1 MSPCMWLGVDRC
13 LGRLRPWPVMMKRVC
28 VFAGSSSGARSEY
41 GDAARRLG
49 AALISRNLD
58 LVYGGGAVGLM
69 GLLADAV
76 LEGGGQVI
84 GVIPRPLVDREVA
97 HPGLSELR
105 VVASMHERKEQMA
118 QLSDAFVA
126 LPGGLGTLEELFEIW
141 TWAQLGI
148 HRKPCGLL
156 NAEGYYDSLLEF
168 LNHAEAENFIE
179 SKNWSMLTLGEGAD
193 QLLDCLES
201 YQDPGVPRWVEESE
215 I

>member
-1 MSPCMWLGVDRC
+1 
-13 LGRLRPWPVMMKRVC
+13 
-28 VFAGSSSGARSEY
+28 
-41 GDAARRLG
+41 
-49 AALISRNLD
+49 
-58 LVYGGGAVGLM
+58 M

-97 HPGLSELR
+97 ASRPVGTPGRGFNAPNGRSRWRNSPMRLSR
-105 VVASMHERKEQMA
+105 CWVVWERSK
-118 QLSDAFVA
+118 SCSKSG
-126 LPGGLGTLEELFEIW
+126 PGHNWVSTES
-141 TWAQLGI
+141 
-148 HRKPCGLL
+148 PVGLL